1 MEQHIRIVAILFIIL
16 GVLGALLGLFLFAL
30 IFGAGVVSQDRD
42 AMFITGTVG
51 VAIAAFCLVISLPS
65 IIAGIGIQKHRPW
78 ARILAIVIAV
88 LNLFNF
94 PVGTAIGAYAMWAL
108 LNEESKR
115 WFQ

>member
-16 GVLGALLGLFLFAL
+16 GVLGALVGLFLFLL
-30 IFGAGVVSQDRD
+30 IFGAGVASQDRD

-51 VAIAAFCLVISLPS
+51 VAIAAFCLVISVPS
-65 IIAGIGIQKHRPW
+65 IIAGIGIQKHRAW

-108 LNEESKR
+108 LSEESKN
-115 WFQ
+115 WFR